1 MAAATRRP
9 EPSRARIGLDAMQI
23 AESKMQTVT
32 RRAWFLLLSLVLV
45 GCGGAG
51 TKLNE
56 IERVKAGM
64 LDIVVLSPN
73 AALKQKDS
81 VTIEF
86 RSSANGTLVDVG
98 DVKGSASMSMSGT
111 PMLGSI
117 DVKRGDQ
124 PGRYTAQTQLDMAGT
139 WRLTLEWKGSNGEGS
154 TSFSSSVQ

>member
-1 MAAATRRP
+1 
-9 EPSRARIGLDAMQI
+9 
-23 AESKMQTVT
+23 MQTVT
-32 RRAWFLLLSLVLV
+32 SRLAWLVLLPLVLV
-45 GCGGAG
+45 ACGGGG

-56 IERVKAGM
+56 IQRVKAGM
-64 LDIVVLSPN
+64 FDVVVLSPN

-86 RSSANGTLVDVG
+86 RSANGTLVDVG

-117 DVKRGDQ
+117 DVTRGNQ

-139 WRLTLEWKGSNGEGS
+139 WRLTLEWKGPHGQGS

>member
-1 MAAATRRP
+1 M
-9 EPSRARIGLDAMQI
+9 
-23 AESKMQTVT
+23 
-32 RRAWFLLLSLVLV
+32 LSLMFVA
-45 GCGGAG
+45 CGGAG
-51 TKLNE
+51 GKLNE
-56 IERVKAGM
+56 IQRVKAGM
-64 LDIVVLSPN
+64 LDVVVLSPN

-86 RSSANGTLVDVG
+86 RSANGNLVDVG

-117 DVKRGDQ
+117 DVRRGDQ

-139 WRLTLEWKGSNGEGS
+139 WRLTLEWKGPNGQGS

>member
-1 MAAATRRP
+1 
-9 EPSRARIGLDAMQI
+9 
-23 AESKMQTVT
+23 
-32 RRAWFLLLSLVLV
+32 
-45 GCGGAG
+45 
-51 TKLNE
+51 
-56 IERVKAGM
+56 M

-86 RSSANGTLVDVG
+86 RSSATGTLVDVG

-124 PGRYTAQTQLDMAGT
+124 PGRYTAEMQLSMAGT
-139 WRLTLEWKGSNGEGS
+139 WRLMLVWNGPAGQGSA
-154 TSFSSSVQ
+154 SFSSSVQ